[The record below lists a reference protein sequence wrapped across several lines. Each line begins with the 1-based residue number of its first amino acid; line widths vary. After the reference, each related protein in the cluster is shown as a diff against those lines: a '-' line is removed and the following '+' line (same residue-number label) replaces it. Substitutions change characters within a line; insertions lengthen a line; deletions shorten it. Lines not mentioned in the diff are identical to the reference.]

1 MNEDIRQSI
10 SKVSHLHSEVAAF
23 LAQKLSSRGLPE
35 LISSHGNIL
44 FQLSKEEKLTM
55 TDLSRRI
62 HRDKSTTT
70 VLVKKLE
77 KNGYVERTQCPEDN
91 RITWIKLS
99 AKGREY
105 NSVTG
110 AISKALTERC
120 YNGFTEEEK
129 KTVFSLLSRIEENFS
144 E

>member
-1 MNEDIRQSI
+1 MEQQLTKITSLI
-10 SKVSHLHSEVAAF
+10 SKIHAETSAF
-23 LAQKLSSRGLPE
+23 LRQELEKKGLPDFV
-35 LISSHGNIL
+35 SSHGNIL

-55 TDLSRRI
+55 TDLSKRI

-110 AISKALTERC
+110 GISKALTERC
-120 YNGFTEEEK
+120 YTGFSEEEK